1 MSEYRI
7 VCTTS
12 VGSYHVDTYIVQK
25 RSFLGIWYNFQNTDA
40 YETGVYQNIENAKF
54 AIDSHR
60 TKITKSYMSY

>member
-12 VGSYHVDTYIVQK
+12 EGSYFNDTYTVQK
-25 RSFLGIWYNFQNTDA
+25 KSWFGFWYNFENYDG
-40 YETGVYQNIENAKF
+40 YVTGVYHSIEQAQY
-54 AIDSHR
+54 AIDRNR